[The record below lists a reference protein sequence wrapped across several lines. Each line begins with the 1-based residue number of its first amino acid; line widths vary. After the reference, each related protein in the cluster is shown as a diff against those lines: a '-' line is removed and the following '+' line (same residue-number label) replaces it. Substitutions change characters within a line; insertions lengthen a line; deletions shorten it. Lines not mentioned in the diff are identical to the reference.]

1 MTLRM
6 AFDRLLAITLLCVA
20 PGRAVQSPAQA
31 AEAHLPVPS
40 QAFTPR
46 SVLAIYADLQ
56 GASKSAV
63 WKAIGD
69 KAGPLVE
76 QLQALQQSRKSSFIP
91 GIHQTNVAEIALV
104 LEGDKVLSDL
114 QSNQFDPNS
123 GFLAVIRLTPAQEVE
138 KLIHQLMEAI
148 DVEKPGTRG
157 QIEKSRRRVGIAE
170 WFDLPADVLAGER
183 LPFAMSCAIGPGQD
197 GTIIGLGRSENLRAF
212 LSGKTEGKL
221 RGQVN
226 ETLSRRSQVWFHLT
240 VPREAAKN
248 LGAGGPNAN
257 PMLAGLAQS
266 MEKVRDASIS
276 LNFAANQIDVEL
288 DLGCEDAAA
297 AAQLAQGMQGL
308 LGMAQLG
315 ARQNPESMPPFIGKA
330 RVVSEAASFRLT
342 TAISVRDIELA
353 LQKAGR
359 GLPGPRQPASAE
371 SPKPEPVA
379 PAAPQP
385 PLVEVEFVQF
395 SSEDQESLRPAKMR
409 VLNRSSQPVKELK
422 LTFTYVDGS
431 GRKLGQWTRTHPSL
445 TAQNLVD
452 GGATQVVA
460 CLAFNV
466 PNLTKKVTVTLHE
479 VTFANSEKWSP
490 PP

>member
-1 MTLRM
+1 M
-6 AFDRLLAITLLCVA
+6 AFDRLLAITLLCIA
-20 PGRAVQSPAQA
+20 PSRVVQLPAQA

-76 QLQALQQSRKSSFIP
+76 QLQALQQSRKSSLRTAEVIP

-104 LEGDKVLSDL
+104 LEGEKVLSAL

-212 LSGKTEGKL
+212 LSGKK
-221 RGQVN
+221 
-226 ETLSRRSQVWFHLT
+226 
-240 VPREAAKN
+240 
-248 LGAGGPNAN
+248 
-257 PMLAGLAQS
+257 
-266 MEKVRDASIS
+266 
-276 LNFAANQIDVEL
+276 
-288 DLGCEDAAA
+288 
-297 AAQLAQGMQGL
+297 
-308 LGMAQLG
+308 
-315 ARQNPESMPPFIGKA
+315 IGRA
-330 RVVSEAASFRLT
+330 HV
-342 TAISVRDIELA
+342 
-353 LQKAGR
+353 
-359 GLPGPRQPASAE
+359 
-371 SPKPEPVA
+371 
-379 PAAPQP
+379 
-385 PLVEVEFVQF
+385 
-395 SSEDQESLRPAKMR
+395 
-409 VLNRSSQPVKELK
+409 
-422 LTFTYVDGS
+422 
-431 GRKLGQWTRTHPSL
+431 
-445 TAQNLVD
+445 
-452 GGATQVVA
+452 
-460 CLAFNV
+460 
-466 PNLTKKVTVTLHE
+466 
-479 VTFANSEKWSP
+479 
-490 PP
+490 